1 MMTGLICLL
10 FVERLQLMLVE
21 KKVKVVT
28 CTNSGFS
35 FFTSCM
41 GIYMD
46 TLNIFTRLVMILA
59 NGGGRRK

>member
-1 MMTGLICLL
+1 
-10 FVERLQLMLVE
+10 MLVE

-28 CTNSGFS
+28 RTNSGFS
-35 FFTSCM
+35 VLTSCM